1 MDGRR
6 ERALSRGP
14 AAPSGMGSIRAE
26 EAEPGLEVRARGG
39 NPRRASAPWARD
51 GAGRSPLA
59 LPFCLI
65 SGARG
70 QNSGTQCHLEATFL
84 ALQRESKLRNR
95 ESWLQAWTG

>member
-14 AAPSGMGSIRAE
+14 AAPSGMGSLRAE

-39 NPRRASAPWARD
+39 NPRRASAPWAGD
-51 GAGRSPLA
+51 GAGRSPLT

-70 QNSGTQCHLEATFL
+70 EHSGTQCHLEATFSGL
-84 ALQRESKLRNR
+84 AKGVY
-95 ESWLQAWTG
+95 A